1 MRPLLSAKVPANL
14 PPDFT
19 VLLSRAFA
27 ALSFNAV
34 AQALQTTHM
43 SVYLLATI
51 MEDPGGY
58 QLTMTSSER
67 SEEEIIMD
75 LLHSESCCGFPP
87 PETCESVSEDDHG
100 S

>member
-1 MRPLLSAKVPANL
+1 MRPLPCPAKVPANL
-14 PPDFT
+14 PPGYT
-19 VLLSRAFA
+19 VLYRVLSQRSHPT
-27 ALSFNAV
+27 LS
-34 AQALQTTHM
+34 QALQTPPTM

-67 SEEEIIMD
+67 REEEIIMD
-75 LLHSESCCGFPP
+75 PLHSESCCGFP